1 MARLSRRLG
10 NLTCPKEK
18 AVVVGPHTTIST
30 HHDTSTGVCT
40 HLGMQKQFL
49 SVDDLAGKEG
59 QENDFF
65 AGNPIDQKKELG
77 VSEVKTTEDC
87 TRYMVVRNT
96 KQRYGQSIISKLP
109 FCHSSK
115 QT

>member
-1 MARLSRRLG
+1 MHLLGVFICNARVVARLSRRLG

-49 SVDDLAGKEG
+49 SVDDLAGRRACTNCKMVFSR
-59 QENDFF
+59 EN
-65 AGNPIDQKKELG
+65 PLIRKKNLG
-77 VSEVKTTEDC
+77 VSEVKTRFLLRTVPG
-87 TRYMVVRNT
+87 T
-96 KQRYGQSIISKLP
+96 
-109 FCHSSK
+109 
-115 QT
+115 